1 MDYKMQYG
9 VHLYNMV
16 QEVQIKVFQRAL
28 ARTGKTADT
37 VTDAELIAAI
47 YDERGANN
55 GMKYFPSS
63 TSGVRNSVVNR
74 FQSEKKQALLNS
86 GKDEVQTA
94 ISNFNKNIT
103 SWTGL

>member
-1 MDYKMQYG
+1 
-9 VHLYNMV
+9 
-16 QEVQIKVFQRAL
+16 
-28 ARTGKTADT
+28 
-37 VTDAELIAAI
+37 
-47 YDERGANN
+47 
-55 GMKYFPSS
+55 MKYFPSS